1 MSWITWRQQMS
12 DKQTKIMFVDD
23 DLVTGR
29 VMKRNCD
36 NANYRCSVFQNAQD
50 CLNSFKKTN
59 ADIVITDL
67 RMPGMNGFEL
77 LSELRDI
84 DENVPVLVMTGY
96 SSVENAV
103 EAMKRGATDFI
114 KKPFDFTELKLML
127 DRTMKG
133 VVLKNENKLLKRRLV
148 ESRNRFNM
156 IGDTEVMRTLFNTI
170 EKVTNVNCNV
180 IITGESGTGKELVAR
195 ALHDYSSRKEAPF
208 VTVDCGALNE
218 NMLESELFGHEK
230 NAFSG
235 AEQRQ
240 QGLMEKA
247 SGGTLFLD
255 EICNISDAMQIK
267 LMRTIESNKIT
278 RLGSNEAIK
287 VDVRIIAASNR
298 NLEQAV
304 EKGELRHDFYHRLNV
319 VNISVPTLAERRDDI
334 PALVEQFVQEFA
346 EHYNR
351 DITGYDKASLKL
363 FCDASWTG
371 NVRELRN
378 VIERDV
384 ILSEEQ
390 TLHWKN
396 IDSRDETDD
405 SKINF
410 SDEIFMSLEQL
421 EERYINHVLE
431 CFKGKKTKAA
441 KILGIDKTTL
451 WRKLRRYDIT
461 SEDISE

>member
-1 MSWITWRQQMS
+1 MSG
-12 DKQTKIMFVDD
+12 KQTKIMFVDD

-36 NANYRCSVFQNAQD
+36 NAKYACSVFQNGQD
-50 CLNSFKKTN
+50 CINAFKQSN

-77 LSELRDI
+77 LSELRAI

-114 KKPFDFTELKLML
+114 KKPFDFSELKLML

-133 VVLKNENKLLKRRLV
+133 VQLKNENKLLKRRLDQKN
-148 ESRNRFNM
+148 NRFNM
-156 IGDTEVMRTLFNTI
+156 IGDTPVMRTLFNTI
-170 EKVTNVNCNV
+170 EKVTDVNCNV

-195 ALHDYSSRKEAPF
+195 ALHDYSPRKESPF

-218 NMLESELFGHEK
+218 NLLESELFGHEK

-267 LMRTIESNKIT
+267 LMRTIETNTIK
-278 RLGSNEAIK
+278 RLGSSDEINI
-287 VDVRIIAASNR
+287 DVRIIAASNR
-298 NLEQAV
+298 NLDKAIES
-304 EKGELRHDFYHRLNV
+304 GELRADFYHRLNV
-319 VNISVPTLAERRDDI
+319 VNIYVPSLSERRDDI
-334 PALVEQFVQEFA
+334 PALVEQFVQEFS
-346 EHYNR
+346 ELYNR
-351 DITGYDKASLKL
+351 DIKGYDDISLKL
-363 FCDASWTG
+363 LCDAAWAG

-378 VIERDV
+378 IIEREV
-384 ILSEEQ
+384 ILSEVKI
-390 TLHWKN
+390 LHWKGTEGFDN
-396 IDSRDETDD
+396 ADRNNSW
-405 SKINF
+405 INF
-410 SDEIFMSLEQL
+410 SNDKFMSLEQL
-421 EERYINHVLE
+421 EEEYINHVLR

-441 KILGIDKTTL
+441 KTLGIDKTTL
-451 WRKLRRYDIT
+451 WRKLRRYDINDDVAEEK
-461 SEDISE
+461 S

>member
-1 MSWITWRQQMS
+1 MS

-36 NANYRCSVFQNAQD
+36 NANYSCSVYQSGEDCINA
-50 CLNSFKKTN
+50 FKKST

-77 LSELRDI
+77 LSELRAI

-133 VVLKNENKLLKRRLV
+133 VRLKNENKLLKRRLGQK
-148 ESRNRFNM
+148 RNRFGM
-156 IGDTEVMRTLFNTI
+156 IGDAPVMRSLFNTI
-170 EKVTNVNCNV
+170 EKVTDVNCNV
-180 IITGESGTGKELVAR
+180 VISGESGTGKELVAR
-195 ALHDYSSRKEAPF
+195 ALHDYSSRKDAPF

-240 QGLMEKA
+240 QGLMEQA

-255 EICNISDAMQIK
+255 EICNITDAMQIK

-278 RLGSNEAIK
+278 RLGSSDEINI
-287 VDVRIIAASNR
+287 DVRIIAASNR
-298 NLEQAV
+298 NLDQAV
-304 EKGELRHDFYHRLNV
+304 EQGELRHDFYHRLNV
-319 VNISVPTLAERRDDI
+319 VNIYVPTLDERREDI

-351 DITGYDKASLKL
+351 DIKGYDATSLKL
-363 FCDASWTG
+363 LCDAPWAG
-371 NVRELRN
+371 NIRELRN
-378 VIERDV
+378 IVEREV
-384 ILSEEQ
+384 ILSEDKV
-390 TLHWKN
+390 LHWTGAADHDLEN
-396 IDSRDETDD
+396 DDD
-405 SKINF
+405 STINF
-410 SDEIFMSLEQL
+410 SDDRFMSLEQL
-421 EERYINHVLE
+421 EEEYINHVLR

-441 KILGIDKTTL
+441 KTLGIDKTTL

-461 SEDISE
+461 EEVTDK

>member
-1 MSWITWRQQMS
+1 MS

-23 DLVTGR
+23 DIVTGR

-36 NANYRCSVFQNAQD
+36 NANFTCEVYQSGQD
-50 CLNSFKKTN
+50 CLNAFKNSN

-77 LSELRDI
+77 LSELRTI

-133 VVLKNENKLLKRRLV
+133 VRLKTENKLLKRRLGQK
-148 ESRNRFNM
+148 RNRFGM
-156 IGDTEVMRTLFNTI
+156 IGETPVMRSLFNTI
-170 EKVTNVNCNV
+170 EKVTDVNCNV

-195 ALHDYSSRKEAPF
+195 ALHDYSSRKDAPF

-240 QGLMEKA
+240 QGLMEQA

-255 EICNISDAMQIK
+255 EICNISDVMQIK

-278 RLGSNEAIK
+278 RLGSSDEINI
-287 VDVRIIAASNR
+287 DVRIIAASNR
-298 NLEQAV
+298 NLDQAV
-304 EKGELRHDFYHRLNV
+304 DDGELRHDFYHRLNV
-319 VNISVPTLAERRDDI
+319 VNIYVPTLDERREDI

-346 EHYNR
+346 EQYNR
-351 DITGYDKASLKL
+351 DIKGYDSASLKL
-363 FCDASWTG
+363 LCDAPWAG

-378 VIERDV
+378 VVERDV
-384 ILSEEQ
+384 ILSEEN
-390 TLHWKN
+390 TLHWN
-396 IDSRDETDD
+396 AVEGLDEDSE
-405 SKINF
+405 SNLAISF
-410 SDEIFMSLEQL
+410 SEDNLMSLEQL
-421 EERYINHVLE
+421 EEEYINHVLR

-441 KILGIDKTTL
+441 KTLGIDKTTL

-461 SEDISE
+461 DDAIEEEI

>member
-1 MSWITWRQQMS
+1 MSV
-12 DKQTKIMFVDD
+12 KQTKIMFVDD

-36 NANYRCSVFQNAQD
+36 NAKYSCSVFQNAQE
-50 CLNSFKKTN
+50 CLNAFKKSS

-84 DENVPVLVMTGY
+84 DETVPVLVMTGY

-114 KKPFDFTELKLML
+114 KKPFDFSELKLML

-133 VVLKNENKLLKRRLV
+133 VRLKNENKLLKRRLGQ
-148 ESRNRFNM
+148 SRNRFGM
-156 IGDTEVMRTLFNTI
+156 IGDTPIMQSLFNTI
-170 EKVTNVNCNV
+170 EKVTDVNCNV
-180 IITGESGTGKELVAR
+180 IVTGESGTGKELVAR

-218 NMLESELFGHEK
+218 NLLESELFGHEK

-235 AEQRQ
+235 ADYRQ
-240 QGLMEKA
+240 QGLMEQA

-278 RLGSNEAIK
+278 RLGSNDEINI
-287 VDVRIIAASNR
+287 DVRIIAASNR

-319 VNISVPTLAERRDDI
+319 VNIYVPTLAEHRDDI
-334 PALVEQFVQEFA
+334 PALVEQFVEDFA
-346 EHYNR
+346 ELYHREIKGFDNS
-351 DITGYDKASLKL
+351 SLKL
-363 FCDASWTG
+363 LCDAAWTG

-378 VIERDV
+378 VIEREV
-384 ILSEEQ
+384 IL
-390 TLHWKN
+390 
-396 IDSRDETDD
+396 TDD
-405 SKINF
+405 KTLSWQGADFINDENNSLINF
-410 SDEIFMSLEQL
+410 SEQKFISLEQL
-421 EERYINHVLE
+421 EEEYINHVLR

-441 KILGIDKTTL
+441 KTLGIDKTTL
-451 WRKLRRYDIT
+451 WRKLRRYDIN
-461 SEDISE
+461 EEEI

>member
-1 MSWITWRQQMS
+1 MS

-36 NANYRCSVFQNAQD
+36 NASYTCSVYQSAQD
-50 CLNSFKKTN
+50 CLTAFKKSN

-77 LSELRDI
+77 LSELRAI

-133 VVLKNENKLLKRRLV
+133 VRLKNENKLLKRRLGQK
-148 ESRNRFNM
+148 RNRFGM
-156 IGDTEVMRTLFNTI
+156 IGETSVMRTLFNTI
-170 EKVTNVNCNV
+170 EKVTDVNCNV

-218 NMLESELFGHEK
+218 NMLESELFGHEQ

-240 QGLMEKA
+240 QGLLEQA

-267 LMRTIESNKIT
+267 LMLTIESNKIT
-278 RLGSNEAIK
+278 RLGSSEPINI
-287 VDVRIIAASNR
+287 DVRIIAASNR
-298 NLEQAV
+298 NLDQAV
-304 EKGELRHDFYHRLNV
+304 DSDELRHDFYHRLNV
-319 VNISVPTLAERRDDI
+319 VNICVPTLAERREDI
-334 PALVEQFVQEFA
+334 SALVDQFVQEFA
-346 EHYNR
+346 ERYNR
-351 DITGYDKASLKL
+351 DIKGFDSDSLKL
-363 FCDASWTG
+363 LCDAPWAG

-378 VIERDV
+378 IIEREV
-384 ILSEEQ
+384 ILSDDKI
-390 TLHWKN
+390 LHWKGVGGL
-396 IDSRDETDD
+396 IGEDE
-405 SKINF
+405 SNSSINF
-410 SDEIFMSLEQL
+410 SDESFMSLEQL
-421 EERYINHVLE
+421 EEEYINHVLR

-441 KILGIDKTTL
+441 KTLGIDKTTL
-451 WRKLRRYDIT
+451 WRKLRRYDIADDVI
-461 SEDISE
+461 SEDV

>member
-1 MSWITWRQQMS
+1 MLGKQMS

-36 NANYRCSVFQNAQD
+36 NANYACSVYQNGND
-50 CLNSFKKTN
+50 CLKAFKKSN

-77 LSELRDI
+77 LSELRAVDDNI
-84 DENVPVLVMTGY
+84 PVLVMTGY

-133 VVLKNENKLLKRRLV
+133 VRLKTENKLLKRRLNNN
-148 ESRNRFNM
+148 RNRFDM
-156 IGDTEVMRTLFNTI
+156 IGDSDIMRSLFNTV
-170 EKVTNVNCNV
+170 EKLTNVNCNI

-195 ALHDYSSRKEAPF
+195 ALHDYSSRKDAPF

-235 AEQRQ
+235 AETRQ
-240 QGLMEKA
+240 QGLMEQA

-278 RLGSNEAIK
+278 RLGSSDEIN

-319 VNISVPTLAERRDDI
+319 VNIYVPTLAERREDI

-346 EHYNR
+346 EQYNR
-351 DITGYDKASLKL
+351 DIKGFDNASLKL
-363 FCDASWTG
+363 LCNAPWAG

-378 VIERDV
+378 VIEREV
-384 ILSEEQ
+384 ILSEEKM
-390 TLHWKN
+390 LHWKGTED
-396 IDSRDETDD
+396 IESDEVN
-405 SKINF
+405 SIINF
-410 SDEIFMSLEQL
+410 PDEQFMSLEQL
-421 EERYINHVLE
+421 EEKYINHVLH

-441 KILGIDKTTL
+441 KTLGIDKTTL
-451 WRKLRRYDIT
+451 WRKLRRYDIN
-461 SEDISE
+461 EDEN

>member
-1 MSWITWRQQMS
+1 MA

-23 DLVTGR
+23 DMVTGR

-36 NANYRCSVFQNAQD
+36 NASYACSVYQNGQD
-50 CLNSFKKTN
+50 CLNAFKNSN

-77 LSELRDI
+77 LSELRAI
-84 DENVPVLVMTGY
+84 DEDVPVLVMTGY

-114 KKPFDFTELKLML
+114 KKPFDFSELKLML

-133 VVLKNENKLLKRRLV
+133 VRLKTENKLLKRRLGKK
-148 ESRNRFNM
+148 RNRYGM
-156 IGDTEVMRTLFNTI
+156 IGETPVMRTLFNTV
-170 EKVTNVNCNV
+170 EKVTDVNCNV

-195 ALHDYSSRKEAPF
+195 ALHDYSSRKDAPF

-218 NMLESELFGHEK
+218 NMLESELFGHEQ

-240 QGLMEKA
+240 QGLMEQA

-278 RLGSNEAIK
+278 RIGSSDEINI
-287 VDVRIIAASNR
+287 DVRILAASNR
-298 NLEQAV
+298 NLDQAV
-304 EKGELRHDFYHRLNV
+304 ENGELRHDFYHRLNV
-319 VNISVPTLAERRDDI
+319 VNIYVPTLDERREDI
-334 PALVEQFVQEFA
+334 PALVEQFVQEFG
-346 EHYNR
+346 ELYNR
-351 DITGYDKASLKL
+351 DVKGYDSASLAL
-363 FCDASWTG
+363 LCEAPWSG
-371 NVRELRN
+371 NIRELRN
-378 VIERDV
+378 IVEREV
-384 ILSEEQ
+384 ILSDDK
-390 TLHWKN
+390 TLHWQGAEGV
-396 IDSRDETDD
+396 DEDNEGNLG
-405 SKINF
+405 INF
-410 SDEIFMSLEQL
+410 SNDSFMSLEEL
-421 EERYINHVLE
+421 EEKYINHVLH

-441 KILGIDKTTL
+441 KTLGIDKTTL
-451 WRKLRRYDIT
+451 WRKLRRYDIVDD
-461 SEDISE
+461 EI

>member
-1 MSWITWRQQMS
+1 MSV
-12 DKQTKIMFVDD
+12 KQTKIMFVDD

-36 NANYRCSVFQNAQD
+36 NENYICSVFQNAHD
-50 CLNSFKKTN
+50 CINEFKKSS

-77 LSELRDI
+77 LSELRNI

-127 DRTMKG
+127 DRTMKS
-133 VVLKNENKLLKRRLV
+133 VRLKNENRLLKRRIGQKF
-148 ESRNRFNM
+148 NRFGM
-156 IGDTEVMRTLFNTI
+156 IGDTPVMHTLFNTI
-170 EKVTNVNCNV
+170 EKVADVNCNV
-180 IITGESGTGKELVAR
+180 IISGESGTGKELVAR
-195 ALHDYSSRKEAPF
+195 ALHDYSSRKDAPF
-208 VTVDCGALNE
+208 VTVDCGALNDS
-218 NMLESELFGHEK
+218 MLESELFGHEK
-230 NAFSG
+230 NSFAG

-240 QGLMEKA
+240 QGLMEQA

-267 LMRTIESNKIT
+267 LMRTIETNSIS
-278 RLGSNEAIK
+278 RLGSQEEIH

-298 NLEQAV
+298 NLENAV

-319 VNISVPTLAERRDDI
+319 VHINVPRLDERREDI
-334 PALVEQFVQEFA
+334 PALVEKFVNEFA
-346 EHYNR
+346 ERYNR
-351 DITGYDKASLKL
+351 NIKGYDSVSLKAL
-363 FCDASWTG
+363 SEAHWAG
-371 NVRELRN
+371 NIRELRN
-378 VIERDV
+378 IVEREV
-384 ILSEEQ
+384 ILSDEP
-390 TLHWKN
+390 TLHWN
-396 IDSRDETDD
+396 TPEYNSDSAEDAL
-405 SKINF
+405 INF
-410 SDEIFMSLEQL
+410 SQDNFLSLEQL
-421 EERYINHVLE
+421 EQEYIQHVLR
-431 CFKGKKTKAA
+431 CNKGKKTKAA

-461 SEDISE
+461 EEEI

>member
-1 MSWITWRQQMS
+1 MS

-36 NANYRCSVFQNAQD
+36 NADYSCSVYQSGQD
-50 CLNSFKKTN
+50 CLNAFKNSN

-77 LSELRDI
+77 LSELRAI
-84 DENVPVLVMTGY
+84 DDNVPVLVMTGY

-114 KKPFDFTELKLML
+114 KKPFDFSELKLML

-133 VVLKNENKLLKRRLV
+133 VRLKNENKLLKRRLGQK
-148 ESRNRFNM
+148 RNRYGM
-156 IGDTEVMRTLFNTI
+156 IGETPVMRTLFNTI
-170 EKVTNVNCNV
+170 EKVTDVNCNV

-195 ALHDYSSRKEAPF
+195 ALHDYSSRKDAPF

-235 AEQRQ
+235 AEHRQ
-240 QGLMEKA
+240 PGLMEQA

-278 RLGSNEAIK
+278 RVGSSDEIN

-298 NLEQAV
+298 NLDQAV
-304 EKGELRHDFYHRLNV
+304 ENGELRHDFYHRLNV
-319 VNISVPTLAERRDDI
+319 VNIYVPTLDERREDI
-334 PALVEQFVQEFA
+334 PALVEQFVQEFG
-346 EHYNR
+346 EMYNR
-351 DITGYDKASLKL
+351 DVKGYDKASLTL
-363 FCDASWTG
+363 LCEAPWAG
-371 NVRELRN
+371 NIRELRN
-378 VIERDV
+378 IVEREV
-384 ILSEEQ
+384 ILSDDK
-390 TLHWKN
+390 TLHWKGE
-396 IDSRDETDD
+396 DGVEEGDENDLG
-405 SKINF
+405 INF
-410 SDEIFMSLEQL
+410 SNDSFMSLEEL
-421 EERYINHVLE
+421 EEKYINHVLR

-441 KILGIDKTTL
+441 KTLGIDKTTL
-451 WRKLRRYDIT
+451 WRKLRRYDIV
-461 SEDISE
+461 EEEI

>member
-1 MSWITWRQQMS
+1 MS

-23 DLVTGR
+23 DIVTGR

-36 NANYRCSVFQNAQD
+36 NANYICSVYQSAQD
-50 CLNSFKKTN
+50 CLNAFKKSD

-77 LSELRDI
+77 LTELRAI

-114 KKPFDFTELKLML
+114 KKPFDFTELRLML

-133 VVLKNENKLLKRRLV
+133 VRLKNENKLLKRRLGQK
-148 ESRNRFNM
+148 RNRFGM
-156 IGDTEVMRTLFNTI
+156 IGETPVMRSLFNTI

-195 ALHDYSSRKEAPF
+195 ALHDYSSRKDAPF

-240 QGLMEKA
+240 QGLLEQA
-247 SGGTLFLD
+247 SGGSLFLD

-278 RLGSNEAIK
+278 RLGSSEPIN

-298 NLEQAV
+298 NLDQAV
-304 EKGELRHDFYHRLNV
+304 ENDELRHDFYHRLNV
-319 VNISVPTLAERRDDI
+319 VNIYVPTLAERREDI
-334 PALVEQFVQEFA
+334 PALVEQFVEEFA
-346 EHYNR
+346 ECYNR
-351 DITGYDKASLKL
+351 DIKGYDAASLRL
-363 FCDASWTG
+363 LCEAPWAG
-371 NVRELRN
+371 NIRELRN
-378 VIERDV
+378 IIEREV
-384 ILSEEQ
+384 ILSEDSI
-390 TLHWKN
+390 LCWKSVKGVLSEEEG
-396 IDSRDETDD
+396 DS
-405 SKINF
+405 SINF
-410 SDEIFMSLEQL
+410 SDDNFMSLEQL
-421 EERYINHVLE
+421 EEEYINHVLR

-441 KILGIDKTTL
+441 KTLGIDKTTL

-461 SEDISE
+461 DEV

>member
-1 MSWITWRQQMS
+1 MSEKQMS

-36 NANYRCSVFQNAQD
+36 NANYACSVYQNAND
-50 CLNSFKKTN
+50 CLNAFKKSN

-77 LSELRDI
+77 LTELRAV
-84 DENVPVLVMTGY
+84 DESVPVLVMTGY

-133 VVLKNENKLLKRRLV
+133 VDLKNENKLLKRRLDHK
-148 ESRNRFNM
+148 RNRFGM
-156 IGDTEVMRTLFNTI
+156 IGDSDVMRTLFNTI
-170 EKVTNVNCNV
+170 DKVTNVNCNV
-180 IITGESGTGKELVAR
+180 IVTGESGTGKELVAR
-195 ALHDYSSRKEAPF
+195 ALHDYSPRKDAPF

-218 NMLESELFGHEK
+218 SMLESELFGHEK

-235 AEQRQ
+235 AEQRH
-240 QGLMEKA
+240 QGLMEQA

-255 EICNISDAMQIK
+255 EICNISDSMQIK

-278 RLGSNEAIK
+278 RLGSSDEIN

-304 EKGELRHDFYHRLNV
+304 ESEELRHDFYHRLNV
-319 VNISVPTLAERRDDI
+319 VNIHIPALADRREDI
-334 PALVEQFVQEFA
+334 PALIEQFVREFA
-346 EHYNR
+346 EQYNR
-351 DITGYDKASLKL
+351 EIKGFDAASLRL
-363 FCDASWTG
+363 LCDAPWAG

-378 VIERDV
+378 VIEREV
-384 ILSEEQ
+384 ILSDDKL
-390 TLHWKN
+390 LHWN
-396 IDSRDETDD
+396 GAEGIQAESVNST
-405 SKINF
+405 INF
-410 SDEIFMSLEQL
+410 SDDSFMSLEQL
-421 EERYINHVLE
+421 EEKYINHVLH
-431 CFKGKKTKAA
+431 CFNGKKTKAA
-441 KILGIDKTTL
+441 KTLGIDKTTL
-451 WRKLRRYDIT
+451 WRKLRRYDIH
-461 SEDISE
+461 ENEN

>member
-1 MSWITWRQQMS
+1 MS

-36 NANYRCSVFQNAQD
+36 NADYSCSVYQSGQD
-50 CLNSFKKTN
+50 CLNAFKNSN

-77 LSELRDI
+77 LSELRAI
-84 DENVPVLVMTGY
+84 DDNVPVLVMTGY

-114 KKPFDFTELKLML
+114 KKPFDFSELKLML

-133 VVLKNENKLLKRRLV
+133 VRLKNENKLLKRRLGQK
-148 ESRNRFNM
+148 RNRYGM
-156 IGDTEVMRTLFNTI
+156 IGETPVMRTLFNTI
-170 EKVTNVNCNV
+170 EKVTDVNCNV

-195 ALHDYSSRKEAPF
+195 ALHDYSSRKDAPF

-235 AEQRQ
+235 AEHRQ
-240 QGLMEKA
+240 SGLMEQA

-278 RLGSNEAIK
+278 RVGSSDEIN

-298 NLEQAV
+298 NLDQAV
-304 EKGELRHDFYHRLNV
+304 ESGEIRNDFYHRLNV
-319 VNISVPTLAERRDDI
+319 VNIYVPTLDERREDI
-334 PALVEQFVQEFA
+334 PALVEQFVQEFG
-346 EHYNR
+346 EMYNR
-351 DITGYDKASLKL
+351 DVKGYDKASLAL
-363 FCDASWTG
+363 LCEAPWAG
-371 NVRELRN
+371 NIRELRN
-378 VIERDV
+378 IVEREV
-384 ILSEEQ
+384 ILSDDK
-390 TLHWKN
+390 TLHWKGEDGAEEDN
-396 IDSRDETDD
+396 DSNLG
-405 SKINF
+405 IHF
-410 SDEIFMSLEQL
+410 SNDNFMSLEEL
-421 EERYINHVLE
+421 EEKYINHVLR

-441 KILGIDKTTL
+441 KTLGIDKTTL
-451 WRKLRRYDIT
+451 WRKLRRYDIV
-461 SEDISE
+461 EEEI

>member
-1 MSWITWRQQMS
+1 MS

-36 NANYRCSVFQNAQD
+36 NANYACSVYQSGQE
-50 CLNSFKKTN
+50 CLNAFKKSN

-77 LSELRDI
+77 LSELRAI
-84 DENVPVLVMTGY
+84 DDNVPVLVMTGY

-133 VVLKNENKLLKRRLV
+133 VRLKNENKLLKRRLGQK
-148 ESRNRFNM
+148 RNRFGM
-156 IGDTEVMRTLFNTI
+156 IGETPVMRTLFNTI
-170 EKVTNVNCNV
+170 EKVTDVNCNV

-195 ALHDYSSRKEAPF
+195 ALHDYSSRKDAPF

-218 NMLESELFGHEK
+218 KMLESELFGHEK

-235 AEQRQ
+235 AEHRQ
-240 QGLMEKA
+240 QGLMEQA

-278 RLGSNEAIK
+278 RLGSSDEINI
-287 VDVRIIAASNR
+287 DVRIIAASNR
-298 NLEQAV
+298 NLEQAI
-304 EKGELRHDFYHRLNV
+304 EEGELRHDFYHRLNV
-319 VNISVPTLAERRDDI
+319 VNIYVPKLVERREDI

-351 DITGYDKASLKL
+351 DVKGYDSESLKL
-363 FCDASWTG
+363 LCAAPWAG
-371 NVRELRN
+371 NIRELRN
-378 VIERDV
+378 IVERAV
-384 ILSEEQ
+384 ILSEEKS
-390 TLHWKN
+390 LHWKG
-396 IDSRDETDD
+396 EKGLEEDD
-405 SKINF
+405 DNNLSINF
-410 SDEIFMSLEQL
+410 SDDDFMSLEQL
-421 EERYINHVLE
+421 EEEYINHVLR

-441 KILGIDKTTL
+441 KTLGIDKTTL

-461 SEDISE
+461 EEELEG

>member
-1 MSWITWRQQMS
+1 MS

-23 DLVTGR
+23 DVVTGR

-36 NANYRCSVFQNAQD
+36 NANYTCSVYQSAQD
-50 CLNSFKKTN
+50 CLSAFKKSN

-77 LSELRDI
+77 LSELRAI

-133 VVLKNENKLLKRRLV
+133 VRLKNENKLLKRRLGQK
-148 ESRNRFNM
+148 RNRFGM
-156 IGDTEVMRTLFNTI
+156 IGETPVMRSLFNTI
-170 EKVTNVNCNV
+170 EKVTDVNCNV

-195 ALHDYSSRKEAPF
+195 ALHDYSSRKDAPF

-218 NMLESELFGHEK
+218 NMLESELFGHEQ

-240 QGLMEKA
+240 QGLLEQA

-278 RLGSNEAIK
+278 RLGSSEPINI
-287 VDVRIIAASNR
+287 DVRIIAASNR
-298 NLEQAV
+298 NLDQAV
-304 EKGELRHDFYHRLNV
+304 DNDELRHDFYHRLNV
-319 VNISVPTLAERRDDI
+319 VNIYVPTLAERREDI

-351 DITGYDKASLKL
+351 DIKGYDGDSLKL
-363 FCDASWTG
+363 LCAAPWAG

-378 VIERDV
+378 IIEREV
-384 ILSEEQ
+384 ILSDDKALCWKGAEGVTGEEEC
-390 TLHWKN
+390 N
-396 IDSRDETDD
+396 S
-405 SKINF
+405 SINF
-410 SDEIFMSLEQL
+410 SDDSFMSLEQL
-421 EERYINHVLE
+421 EEEYINHVLR

-441 KILGIDKTTL
+441 QTLGIDKTTL

-461 SEDISE
+461 EDMSEEEI

>member
-1 MSWITWRQQMS
+1 MSG
-12 DKQTKIMFVDD
+12 KQTKIMFVDD
-23 DLVTGR
+23 DVVTGR

-36 NANYRCSVFQNAQD
+36 NANFTCEVYQSGQD
-50 CLNSFKKTN
+50 CLNAFKNSN

-77 LSELRDI
+77 LSELRTI

-127 DRTMKG
+127 DRTIKG
-133 VVLKNENKLLKRRLV
+133 VRLKTENKLLKRRLGQK
-148 ESRNRFNM
+148 RNRFGM
-156 IGDTEVMRTLFNTI
+156 IGETPIMRSLFNTI
-170 EKVTNVNCNV
+170 EKVTDVNCNV
-180 IITGESGTGKELVAR
+180 IVTGESGTGKELVAR
-195 ALHDYSSRKEAPF
+195 ALHDYSSRKDAPF

-240 QGLMEKA
+240 QGLMEQA

-255 EICNISDAMQIK
+255 EICNISDVMQIK

-278 RLGSNEAIK
+278 RLGSSDEINI
-287 VDVRIIAASNR
+287 DVRIIAASNR
-298 NLEQAV
+298 NLDQAV
-304 EKGELRHDFYHRLNV
+304 DKGELRHDFYHRLNV
-319 VNISVPTLAERRDDI
+319 VNIYVPTLDERREDI

-346 EHYNR
+346 EQYNR
-351 DITGYDKASLKL
+351 DIKGYDSASLKL
-363 FCDASWTG
+363 LCDAPWAG

-378 VIERDV
+378 VVERDV
-384 ILSEEQ
+384 ILSEEN
-390 TLHWKN
+390 TLHW
-396 IDSRDETDD
+396 SEAEGLDEDNENNLAI
-405 SKINF
+405 SF
-410 SDEIFMSLEQL
+410 SEDNLMSLEQL
-421 EERYINHVLE
+421 EEEYINHVLR

-441 KILGIDKTTL
+441 KALGIDKTTL

-461 SEDISE
+461 EDAIEEEI

>member
-1 MSWITWRQQMS
+1 MS

-36 NANYRCSVFQNAQD
+36 NANYSCTVFQSGHDCINA
-50 CLNSFKKTN
+50 FKKSA

-77 LSELRDI
+77 LSELRAI

-133 VVLKNENKLLKRRLV
+133 VQLKNENKLLKRRLDKQ
-148 ESRNRFNM
+148 RNRYGM
-156 IGDTEVMRTLFNTI
+156 IGDTPVMRSLFNTI
-170 EKVTNVNCNV
+170 EKVTDVNCNV
-180 IITGESGTGKELVAR
+180 VITGESGTGKELVAR

-240 QGLMEKA
+240 QGLMEQA

-267 LMRTIESNKIT
+267 LMRTIETNKIT
-278 RLGSNEAIK
+278 RIGSSDEIPI
-287 VDVRIIAASNR
+287 DVRILAASNR
-298 NLEQAV
+298 NLEQAI
-304 EKGELRHDFYHRLNV
+304 ENGELRHDFYHRLNV
-319 VNISVPTLAERRDDI
+319 VNIYVPTLAERREDI

-351 DITGYDKASLKL
+351 DIKGYDAASLSL
-363 FCDASWTG
+363 LCEASWAG

-378 VIERDV
+378 IIEREV
-384 ILSEEQ
+384 ILSEDKI
-390 TLHWKN
+390 LHWQGA
-396 IDSRDETDD
+396 DASDLTDENGAL
-405 SKINF
+405 INF
-410 SDEIFMSLEQL
+410 SDNNLMSLERL
-421 EERYINHVLE
+421 EEEYINHVLR

-441 KILGIDKTTL
+441 KTLGIDKTTL

-461 SEDISE
+461 EETSKD

>member
-1 MSWITWRQQMS
+1 MS

-23 DLVTGR
+23 DIVTGR

-36 NANYRCSVFQNAQD
+36 NANFSCSVYQSGQD
-50 CLNSFKKTN
+50 CINAFKKSN

-77 LSELRDI
+77 LSELRTI

-133 VVLKNENKLLKRRLV
+133 VRLKNENKLLKRRLGQK
-148 ESRNRFNM
+148 RNRFGM
-156 IGDTEVMRTLFNTI
+156 IGESPVMRSLFNTI
-170 EKVTNVNCNV
+170 EKVTDVNCNV

-195 ALHDYSSRKEAPF
+195 ALHDYSSRKDAPF

-240 QGLMEKA
+240 QGLLEQA

-278 RLGSNEAIK
+278 RLGSSDEINI
-287 VDVRIIAASNR
+287 DVRIIAASNR
-298 NLEQAV
+298 NLDQAV
-304 EKGELRHDFYHRLNV
+304 ENGELRHDFYHRLNV
-319 VNISVPTLAERRDDI
+319 VNIYVPTLDERREDI

-346 EHYNR
+346 AHYNR
-351 DITGYDKASLKL
+351 DIKGYDSISLKL
-363 FCDASWTG
+363 LCDAPWAG
-371 NVRELRN
+371 NIRELRN
-378 VIERDV
+378 VIEREV
-384 ILSEEQ
+384 ILSEDK
-390 TLHWKN
+390 TLSWEG
-396 IDSRDETDD
+396 IESFDDEE
-405 SKINF
+405 SNASINF
-410 SDEIFMSLEQL
+410 SDDNFMSLEQL
-421 EERYINHVLE
+421 EEVYINHVLR

-441 KILGIDKTTL
+441 KTLGIDKTTL

-461 SEDISE
+461 EEEIKG

>member
-1 MSWITWRQQMS
+1 MSG
-12 DKQTKIMFVDD
+12 KQTKIMFVDD

-36 NANYRCSVFQNAQD
+36 NAKYACSVYQNGHD
-50 CLNSFKKTN
+50 CINAFKKSN

-77 LSELRDI
+77 LSELRAI
-84 DENVPVLVMTGY
+84 DESVPVLVMTGY

-114 KKPFDFTELKLML
+114 KKPFDFSELKLML

-133 VVLKNENKLLKRRLV
+133 VQLKNENKLLKRRLGQKH
-148 ESRNRFNM
+148 NRFNM
-156 IGDTEVMRTLFNTI
+156 IGDTPVMRTLFNTI
-170 EKVTNVNCNV
+170 EKVTDVNCNV

-195 ALHDYSSRKEAPF
+195 ALHDYSPRKEAPF

-218 NMLESELFGHEK
+218 NLLESELFGHEK

-267 LMRTIESNKIT
+267 LMRTIETNTIK
-278 RLGSNEAIK
+278 RLGSSDEINI
-287 VDVRIIAASNR
+287 DVRIIAASNR
-298 NLEQAV
+298 SLDKAIES
-304 EKGELRHDFYHRLNV
+304 GELRPDFYHRLNV
-319 VNISVPTLAERRDDI
+319 VNIHVPSLSERRDDI
-334 PALVEQFVQEFA
+334 PALVEQFIQEFA
-346 EHYNR
+346 ELYNR
-351 DITGYDKASLKL
+351 DIKGYDEASLKL
-363 FCDASWTG
+363 LCDATWSG

-384 ILSEEQ
+384 ILSEEKI
-390 TLHWKN
+390 LHWKGAEDF
-396 IDSRDETDD
+396 DSPDG
-405 SKINF
+405 SNSLINF
-410 SDEIFMSLEQL
+410 SDDNFMSLEQL
-421 EERYINHVLE
+421 EEEYINHVLR

-441 KILGIDKTTL
+441 KTLGIDKTTL
-451 WRKLRRYDIT
+451 WRKLRRYDI
-461 SEDISE
+461 SDEAIEEKN

>member
-1 MSWITWRQQMS
+1 MS

-23 DLVTGR
+23 DMVTGR

-36 NANYRCSVFQNAQD
+36 NASYACSVFQTGQD
-50 CLNSFKKTN
+50 CLNAFKN
-59 ADIVITDL
+59 SSADIVITDL

-77 LSELRDI
+77 LSELRAI

-133 VVLKNENKLLKRRLV
+133 VRLKNENKLLKRRLGQK
-148 ESRNRFNM
+148 RNRFGM
-156 IGDTEVMRTLFNTI
+156 IGETPVMRSLFNTI
-170 EKVTNVNCNV
+170 DKVTNVNCNV

-218 NMLESELFGHEK
+218 SMLESELFGHEH
-230 NAFSG
+230 NTFSG
-235 AEQRQ
+235 SELRQ
-240 QGLMEKA
+240 QGLMEQA

-278 RLGSNEAIK
+278 RIGSSDEINI
-287 VDVRIIAASNR
+287 DVRIIAASNR

-304 EKGELRHDFYHRLNV
+304 DNGELRHDFYHRLNV
-319 VNISVPTLAERRDDI
+319 VNIYVPTLAERRDDI

-346 EHYNR
+346 ELYNR
-351 DITGYDKASLKL
+351 DVKGYDSVSLKL
-363 FCDASWTG
+363 LCEAPWAG

-378 VIERDV
+378 IIEREV
-384 ILSEEQ
+384 ILSEDKM
-390 TLHWKN
+390 LSWKGLDGN
-396 IDSRDETDD
+396 EDDEEVT
-405 SKINF
+405 STINF
-410 SDEIFMSLEQL
+410 SDDKFMSLEEL
-421 EERYINHVLE
+421 EEKYINHVLR

-441 KILGIDKTTL
+441 KTLGIDKTTL
-451 WRKLRRYDIT
+451 WRKLRRYDIV
-461 SEDISE
+461 EGEL